1 MKKSNLLLLLPLVL
15 IAGCAGE
22 IPQKGC
28 IKQFS
33 KDNATFY
40 DLSLSACETQ
50 ECNTTT
56 IKYIDRPV
64 ITEKVITKQIECD
77 SCPEVKCQECA
88 PCNEKQNDNSMKE
101 ENGKE
106 DKNERTS

>member
-28 IKQFS
+28 IKQFN

-40 DLSLSACETQ
+40 DLSLSACDIQT
-50 ECNTTT
+50 ECNTTK
-56 IKYIDRPV
+56 IKYVDRPV
-64 ITEKVITKQIECD
+64 ITEKVITKQIECE
-77 SCPEVKCQECA
+77 SCPEAKCQECA
-88 PCNEKQNDNSMKE
+88 PCDKEDKEKPN
-101 ENGKE
+101 E
-106 DKNERTS
+106 DKNEKEKENN